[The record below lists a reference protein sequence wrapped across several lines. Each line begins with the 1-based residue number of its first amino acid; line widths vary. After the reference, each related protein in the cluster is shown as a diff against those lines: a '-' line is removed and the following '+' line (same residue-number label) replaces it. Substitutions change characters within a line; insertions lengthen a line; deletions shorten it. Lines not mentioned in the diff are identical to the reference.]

1 MPLNSQGL
9 ITIDSL
15 INELTKSYK
24 RMTVDN
30 TIIKT
35 RIINVGGLDVVIG
48 VKISINVKHYPD
60 PKCIVG
66 FKVTLT
72 NIPFNIEI
80 HQNHFNDELVID
92 KTDYD
97 FNGLYE
103 LIKKTFIERL

>member
-1 MPLNSQGL
+1 
-9 ITIDSL
+9 
-15 INELTKSYK
+15 
-24 RMTVDN
+24 MTVDN
-30 TIIKT
+30 TIVKT
-35 RIINVGGLDVVIG
+35 RVINISGVNVVVG
-48 VKISINVKHYPD
+48 VKVSINSKYYPD

>member
-9 ITIDSL
+9 ITINLLVGDMV
-15 INELTKSYK
+15 KRYK

-30 TIIKT
+30 TIIET
-35 RIINVGGLDVVIG
+35 RIINVGGIDVVVG
-48 VKISINVKHYPD
+48 VKVSININDYPD